1 MILLFERKKKYIKAL
16 IVMKNI
22 VTRSVGTKTV
32 DVMLKIAPSMVSC
45 FEIQTIQKEI
55 GLWYVIIDSNRYT
68 ILFLT

>member
-1 MILLFERKKKYIKAL
+1 
-16 IVMKNI
+16 MKNI